1 MEKEKNYLFKID
13 DWNLSYL
20 LTIQIVNW
28 NYVLIKFRFIHLID
42 EQNYS
47 FQSLFDKINNL
58 LEIIIL
64 TLNKFNFL
72 GIFLFT
78 NSIFLTI
85 IHPIIIFFSQY
96 N

>member
-1 MEKEKNYLFKID
+1 
-13 DWNLSYL
+13 
-20 LTIQIVNW
+20 VNW

-47 FQSLFDKINNL
+47 FQNLFDKINNL
-58 LEIIIL
+58 LKKMFL
-64 TLNKFNFL
+64 TLIKLNFFR
-72 GIFLFT
+72 IFLFT

-85 IHPIIIFFSQY
+85 IHPIIIFFFQY